1 MILWDFNIPPLPPT
15 QVNNTFCACPLA
27 SLEVISKYYLPLSTQ
42 RNKSKSHLKS
52 SISDHFLVYQQKQA
66 YFLLSVL
73 LWYLLII
80 ETIIHTSVCKSG
92 GDSQSHKATHKIS
105 SVLRNWGFYVLKKF
119 PWHKLK
125 LARVRNVCE
134 VEINFDPKVMAL
146 TFGKPLQ
153 W

>member
-1 MILWDFNIPPLPPT
+1 MILWDFNIPPLPPA
-15 QVNNTFCACPLA
+15 QVNSTFCTHWLA
-27 SLEVISKYYLPLSTQ
+27 SLEVISKYYLPLSAQ

-105 SVLRNWGFYVLKKF
+105 SMLRDWGFYMFWKIPLAQVKASQSKKCL
-119 PWHKLK
+119 WSW
-125 LARVRNVCE
+125 
-134 VEINFDPKVMAL
+134 D
-146 TFGKPLQ
+146 
-153 W
+153 